1 MSWKQMLGC
10 CLAVVALAGCGS
22 DSDETLR
29 TGRLTLRDGQSIAQ
43 APECGLDKPQCTQ
56 GLSCISFKL
65 DGVSQARCVDG
76 EKLCDEVLACT
87 GGTECAIMESY
98 PAQAVC
104 SGRCTG
110 PDCDESVSSGPI
122 G

>member
-10 CLAVVALAGCGS
+10 CLAVVALAACGS
-22 DSDETLR
+22 EDGEPLR

-43 APECGLDKPQCTQ
+43 APECGVNLPQCAQ

-65 DGVSQARCVDG
+65 DGVSQARCVDADT
-76 EKLCDEVLACT
+76 LCEEVLACT
-87 GGTECAIMESY
+87 GGTQCAIMESY

-110 PDCDESVSSGPI
+110 TDCDESVSSGT
-122 G
+122 GG